1 MRSPDMFIVRPLD
14 GRRYDNIKDIGG
26 VDFITSTSKEDH
38 TVSNRFAE
46 VISLP
51 INYDGPVRVKDIF
64 LVHHNVFKVYYD
76 MKGVEKS
83 GASFFKDDMFF
94 IDDEQYFMYKQ
105 DGKWNTHSK
114 YCFVKPVL
122 KKNSLIDKNSKEEPL
137 MGTIRYINQKL
148 LDYGLSIGDEI
159 SFEPDSE
166 YPFYVDGEKLYRMLT
181 NNITIKWTTTQ

>member
-1 MRSPDMFIVRPLD
+1 MFIVRPLD

-26 VDFITSTSKEDH
+26 VDFITSSSKEDH

-51 INYDGPVRVKDIF
+51 INYDGPVRVKDTL

-76 MKGVEKS
+76 MKGVERS

-94 IDDEQYFMYKQ
+94 IDDEQYFMYKHE
-105 DGKWNTHSK
+105 GEWNTHSK
-114 YCFVKPVL
+114 YCFVKPML
-122 KKNSLIDKNSKEEPL
+122 TKNSLIDKNSKEEPL

>member
-26 VDFITSTSKEDH
+26 VDFITSSSKEDH

-51 INYDGPVRVKDIF
+51 INYDGPVRVKDIL

-76 MKGVEKS
+76 MKGVERS

-94 IDDEQYFMYKQ
+94 IDDEQCFMYKQ

-114 YCFVKPVL
+114 YCFVKPIL
-122 KKNSLIDKNSKEEPL
+122 TKNSVIDKNSKEEPL

>member
-26 VDFITSTSKEDH
+26 VDFITSSSKEDH

-51 INYDGPVRVKDIF
+51 INYDGPVRVKDTL

-76 MKGVEKS
+76 MKGVERS

-105 DGKWNTHSK
+105 DGEWNTHSK
-114 YCFVKPVL
+114 YCFVKPIL
-122 KKNSLIDKNSKEEPL
+122 TKNSVIDKNSKEEPL